1 MLRSMA
7 TSSGSTATPVVGIV
21 GGGQLARMMYQAAI
35 PLGLRPRIMAEHADD
50 AAALVA
56 ADVTIGSPTSA
67 SDLRAFAARCDV
79 LTFDHELVD
88 AEALDQLQRSGHAIR
103 PSATTVRLA
112 QDKRRQRAEFSQLG
126 LPVPVYREIE
136 RWSDLDAFGQE
147 QGWPVVAKVGRGGYD
162 GRGVWVLRDQEEAAT
177 LAASLADREITLLVE
192 RWVPIERELATLVA
206 RRPSGEM
213 VVYPIVETVQR
224 HGMCHEVVAPAPI
237 SAAVSAKAER
247 LARTV
252 AESSGLVG
260 MLALELF
267 LTGDQI
273 VINEIAA
280 RPHNSGH
287 LTIEGAE
294 TSQFEQH
301 LRAVLDW
308 PLGRTA
314 LTAPAVAMVNV
325 IGADASDSGD
335 PAARR
340 HEALT
345 IPGVH
350 LHLYGKAYRAGRKLG
365 HVTAL
370 GETIDEARDRAR
382 RAASALAGESIQG
395 MSA

>member
-7 TSSGSTATPVVGIV
+7 TSSGSTTVGIV

-35 PLGLRPRIMAEHADD
+35 PLGLSPRIMAEHADD

-67 SDLRAFAARCDV
+67 SDLRAFAAQCGV

-88 AEALDQLQRSGHAIR
+88 AATLDDLERSGHAIR
-103 PSATTVRLA
+103 PGAATVRLA
-112 QDKRRQRAEFSQLG
+112 QDKRRQRAEFSRLG

-147 QGWPVVAKVGRGGYD
+147 HGWPVVAKAGRGGYD
-162 GRGVWVLRDQEEAAT
+162 GRGVWVLRDQEEAAA
-177 LAASLADREITLLVE
+177 LAASLGDRDITFLIE

-213 VVYPIVETVQR
+213 VVYPVVETVQR

-237 SAAVSAKAER
+237 SAAVSTDAER

-267 LTGDQI
+267 LTGDEI

-325 IGADASDSGD
+325 IGADLSDSDD

-340 HEALT
+340 HEALS

-382 RAASALAGESIQG
+382 RAASALAGERIQG

>member
-1 MLRSMA
+1 
-7 TSSGSTATPVVGIV
+7 
-21 GGGQLARMMYQAAI
+21 
-35 PLGLRPRIMAEHADD
+35 MAEHADD

-103 PSATTVRLA
+103 PSAATVRLA
-112 QDKRRQRAEFSQLG
+112 QDKRRQRAEFSRLG

-147 QGWPVVAKVGRGGYD
+147 QGWPVVAKAGRGGYD

-177 LAASLADREITLLVE
+177 FAASLADREITLLVE